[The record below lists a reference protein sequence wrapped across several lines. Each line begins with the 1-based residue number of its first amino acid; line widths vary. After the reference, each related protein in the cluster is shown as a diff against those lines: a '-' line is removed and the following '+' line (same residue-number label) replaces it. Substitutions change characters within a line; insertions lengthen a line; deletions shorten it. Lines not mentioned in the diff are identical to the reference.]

1 MSARRWR
8 RSSRG
13 MRQRTRSRSGSCS
26 RPTCRRRRVSTSDR
40 TDFDQWIAEEFAR
53 AGAFTALVVLVEIT
67 EMKVTPLASTY
78 FNVIGDETG
87 WGDITVMFAGAGRP
101 WDAASFYPVTAAD
114 GGPIDNP
121 AARLKLRELEARLD
135 DDRLVLN
142 EGYFFDKWGR
152 RMQVEEVPPQ

>member
-1 MSARRWR
+1 M
-8 RSSRG
+8 
-13 MRQRTRSRSGSCS
+13 
-26 RPTCRRRRVSTSDR
+26 STSDR
-40 TDFDQWIAEEFAR
+40 PDFDQWIAEEFAR
-53 AGAFTALVVLVEIT
+53 SGPFTALAVLVEIT
-67 EMKVTPLASTY
+67 ETKVTPLASTY

-101 WDAASFYPVTAAD
+101 WDGASFYPVTAAD

-121 AARLKLRELEARLD
+121 AARAKLHELEARLD

-142 EGYFFDKWGR
+142 EGFFFDKWGR